1 MVDKIQAD
9 VIAALKSGDKA
20 TADALRLL
28 MSAFTNARIA
38 LGHDLTDEEATK
50 VIKKEI
56 KSRIEARD
64 LFAAND
70 RQEQADKEEFERQT
84 YAKYVPA
91 ELDESAIDALVATA
105 AETVEELSF
114 AKLMPATM
122 QAAKGQA
129 DGKLVAERVK
139 AFLETQ
145 GSGA

>member
-1 MVDKIQAD
+1 MIDKIKAD

-20 TADALRLL
+20 TVDALRLL
-28 MSAFTNARIA
+28 VSAFTNARIA
-38 LGHDLTDEEATK
+38 AGHDLSDEEATK
-50 VIKKEI
+50 VIKKEM
-56 KSRIEARD
+56 KSRVEARD

-91 ELDESAIDALVATA
+91 ELDAQAIDALVETA
-105 AETVEELSF
+105 AGTVEELSF

-139 AFLETQ
+139 AFIEQ
-145 GSGA
+145 KGSNA